1 MTISLENDKQIFNNK
16 TDDEISEWILFLI
29 INKDNKSK

>member
-29 INKDNKSK
+29 QQR